1 MKKRKKLKRIILRS
15 KQRGWA
21 DCAGVMKKEIEY
33 QVDRQKYLDSIKYEA
48 LNREVERLMQE
59 NKKLKKEYSK
69 FVELKNILMYQSR
82 KMNEATSSLN
92 KDIMLIVQRFLK
104 IADSSERIEAK
115 HNKIEQKLKRMVR

>member
-15 KQRGWA
+15 KQKGWA
-21 DCAGVMKKEIEY
+21 DCADVMKKEIES

-69 FVELKNILMYQSR
+69 FVELKNTLMYQSR

-92 KDIMLIVQRFLK
+92 KDIMLIIQRFLK